1 MNIKCIQYIFILYI
15 QYIFIFLNI
24 QYFGW
29 IWELKSVNLF
39 LFTES
44 KFFQNKNSW
53 CTRLCK
59 RHDNLPPKFYLY
71 NSPKLSILFFCTS
84 RSFFHL
90 KSIPEQLHVMQRISN
105 LWSFPCDALQ
115 DGLVDLFLY
124 LFWEIILYLFSWL
137 FQYNKYNKDVDIVI
151 ERVLD
156 ALSQVDKVRPDT
168 KDDFYLLK
176 VSFKVSNKISGI

>member
-1 MNIKCIQYIFILYI
+1 MK
-15 QYIFIFLNI
+15 
-24 QYFGW
+24 
-29 IWELKSVNLF
+29 
-39 LFTES
+39 
-44 KFFQNKNSW
+44 
-53 CTRLCK
+53 
-59 RHDNLPPKFYLY
+59 
-71 NSPKLSILFFCTS
+71 
-84 RSFFHL
+84 
-90 KSIPEQLHVMQRISN
+90 RISN

-137 FQYNKYNKDVDIVI
+137 FQYNKYNKDVDLVI
-151 ERVLD
+151 DRVLD